1 MVLRAMRELPALVPS
16 GPAAAVSRAL
26 TVSLAA
32 ALRAKALAAFLV
44 AELTQGPAGP
54 QRPLK

>member
-1 MVLRAMRELPALVPS
+1 MVLRVMRELPELPALVPS
-16 GPAAAVSRAL
+16 DPAAAVSRA
-26 TVSLAA
+26 
-32 ALRAKALAAFLV
+32 KASQPQVLAAFLV